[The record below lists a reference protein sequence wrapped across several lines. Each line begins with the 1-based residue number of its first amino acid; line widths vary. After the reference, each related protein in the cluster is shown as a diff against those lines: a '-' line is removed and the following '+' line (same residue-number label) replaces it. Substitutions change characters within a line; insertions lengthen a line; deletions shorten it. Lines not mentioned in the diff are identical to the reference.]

1 MPAPFVAAL
10 ARASPP
16 RRRRHGDH
24 ALRARGAARRLLRRA
39 ECVNDPKIVQSIH
52 TEYIQAGAD
61 CIETNTFGANRFK
74 LGVHGAAGRVRE
86 INRSGARLA
95 RDVRESMGRD
105 VFVLGSIGPL
115 GRYLA
120 PLGSVEP
127 DEARAAFLEQA
138 EGLLEGGVDA
148 FIVETFSDPVEMR
161 QAVLAIRALTD
172 LPIVAQVAFTDD
184 GVTFFGRAPAAVV
197 RALRELPIQ
206 AVGAN
211 CSVGSSTLYD
221 ILEQMLPEAGE
232 LPVVIQPN
240 AGLPSRMGERLIYLS
255 SPAYMADYA
264 ARMVSAGARMVG
276 GCCGTTPQHIRAM
289 REALDR
295 LVPGRAA
302 ARVVSVRRVRAE
314 TPDLPSLTTTAA
326 PTAVQ
331 RKLDAG
337 EFLVTVEL
345 DPPRGHNIEK
355 LVQGAKLLKERGVEI
370 VDINDGSLG
379 RVRMSVLPTAILV
392 REATGLDINMH
403 FTCRDRNLMG
413 IQADVLGAHA
423 VDIRNILAM
432 TGDPPRTG
440 DYVNATAV
448 FDVDAIGLIR
458 ILAGMNRGLDATGNS
473 IGEPTSFCV
482 GIALNPAAAEPAREM
497 ERFLAKVE
505 AGARWAQTQPVY
517 DLEVLER
524 FFGSTRPP
532 IPVVVGLLPLHS
544 SRHAEFLHNEV
555 PGITVPDAVRAR
567 MREAGERGL
576 RVGIETAQA
585 LLADVRGRHAGAYLM
600 PSFGRFEV
608 VAEVLE
614 AFGEDRSPLPRSAR
628 HARPRGVAGG
638 RVRAHPAPARH
649 AVGRHVRRARVPAAP
664 RGVPHRDR
672 GGAAGIGARPLAP
685 RAPGRAGA
693 GRAARGRGGP
703 AVRVA
708 RRQARAAARSPRA
721 SPGAPSGSFSSSGPV
736 AAVGSPPTRSRRA
749 SRASSAGP
757 WSRSGG
763 CTSGRFAS
771 R

>member
-1 MPAPFVAAL
+1 MPAPFAAAL
-10 ARASPP
+10 LERPLL
-16 RRRRHGDH
+16 GDG
-24 ALRARGAARRLLRRA
+24 AMGTMLYARGVPLDTCFDVLN
-39 ECVNDPKIVQSIH
+39 ESDPKIVQSIH

-74 LGVHGAAGRVRE
+74 LGMHGSTGRVRE
-86 INRSGARLA
+86 INRGGARLA

-127 DEARAAFLEQA
+127 DEARAAFFEQA

-148 FIVETFSDPVEMR
+148 FIVETFSDPVEMQ

-240 AGLPSRMGERLIYLS
+240 AGLPSRMGERLVYLS

-264 ARMVSAGARMVG
+264 ARMVTAGARMVG
-276 GCCGTTPQHIRAM
+276 GCCGTTPQHVRAM

-295 LVPGRAA
+295 LVPGRTAA
-302 ARVVSVRRVRAE
+302 PVISVRRVRAE

-482 GIALNPAAAEPAREM
+482 GIALNPAAAEPTREM

-524 FFGSTRPP
+524 FFASTRPP

-555 PGITVPDAVRAR
+555 PGITVPDGVRAR

-576 RVGIETAQA
+576 RVGIETAQI
-585 LLADVRGRHAGAYLM
+585 LLADVRRRHAGAYLM

-614 AFGEDRSPLPRSAR
+614 ALR
-628 HARPRGVAGG
+628 
-638 RVRAHPAPARH
+638 
-649 AVGRHVRRARVPAAP
+649 
-664 RGVPHRDR
+664 
-672 GGAAGIGARPLAP
+672 
-685 RAPGRAGA
+685 
-693 GRAARGRGGP
+693 
-703 AVRVA
+703 
-708 RRQARAAARSPRA
+708 
-721 SPGAPSGSFSSSGPV
+721 
-736 AAVGSPPTRSRRA
+736 
-749 SRASSAGP
+749 
-757 WSRSGG
+757 
-763 CTSGRFAS
+763 
-771 R
+771 

>member
-1 MPAPFVAAL
+1 
-10 ARASPP
+10 
-16 RRRRHGDH
+16 
-24 ALRARGAARRLLRRA
+24 
-39 ECVNDPKIVQSIH
+39 
-52 TEYIQAGAD
+52 
-61 CIETNTFGANRFK
+61 
-74 LGVHGAAGRVRE
+74 
-86 INRSGARLA
+86 
-95 RDVRESMGRD
+95 
-105 VFVLGSIGPL
+105 
-115 GRYLA
+115 
-120 PLGSVEP
+120 
-127 DEARAAFLEQA
+127 
-138 EGLLEGGVDA
+138 
-148 FIVETFSDPVEMR
+148 
-161 QAVLAIRALTD
+161 
-172 LPIVAQVAFTDD
+172 
-184 GVTFFGRAPAAVV
+184 
-197 RALRELPIQ
+197 
-206 AVGAN
+206 
-211 CSVGSSTLYD
+211 VGSSTLYD

-240 AGLPSRMGERLIYLS
+240 AGLPSRMGERLVYLS

-264 ARMVSAGARMVG
+264 ARMVTAGARMVG
-276 GCCGTTPQHIRAM
+276 GCCGTTPQHVRAM

-295 LVPGRAA
+295 LVPGRTA
-302 ARVVSVRRVRAE
+302 ARVISVRRVRAE

-458 ILAGMNRGLDATGNS
+458 ILTGMNRGLDATGNS

-482 GIALNPAAAEPAREM
+482 GIALNPGAAEPTREM

-555 PGITVPDAVRAR
+555 PGITVPDGVRAR

-576 RVGIETAQA
+576 RVGIETAQV
-585 LLADVRGRHAGAYLM
+585 LLADVRRRHAGAYLM

-614 AFGEDRSPLPRSAR
+614 ALR
-628 HARPRGVAGG
+628 
-638 RVRAHPAPARH
+638 
-649 AVGRHVRRARVPAAP
+649 
-664 RGVPHRDR
+664 
-672 GGAAGIGARPLAP
+672 
-685 RAPGRAGA
+685 
-693 GRAARGRGGP
+693 
-703 AVRVA
+703 
-708 RRQARAAARSPRA
+708 
-721 SPGAPSGSFSSSGPV
+721 
-736 AAVGSPPTRSRRA
+736 
-749 SRASSAGP
+749 
-757 WSRSGG
+757 
-763 CTSGRFAS
+763 
-771 R
+771 